1 MSVRCTAVRRDL
13 DTSVQLSP
21 LSGDLSAANVCLA
34 LAPTRAATDELLT
47 LPWPLLPRPGFV
59 VSAGTH
65 GLTDALVSTDA
76 ARRDDACPDAAG
88 LLSLL
93 DASKWLR
100 RPRRGAV
107 RLTPL
112 LASAFLL
119 VLLIQIV
126 VQIVQIKS

>member
-1 MSVRCTAVRRDL
+1 MPAWPWL
-13 DTSVQLSP
+13 Q
-21 LSGDLSAANVCLA
+21 
-34 LAPTRAATDELLT
+34 TRAATDELLT
-47 LPWPLLPRPGFV
+47 LPWPLLPDPDFV

-65 GLTDALVSTDA
+65 GLTDALVSTNT

-100 RPRRGAV
+100 RPRPGAV
-107 RLTPL
+107 RPTPS
-112 LASAFLL
+112 LASAFSL

-126 VQIVQIKS
+126 VQIVQIKSSVLSHSVGHISKVQLFKTFHDATIYVS